1 MKYSRNKF
9 SLSII
14 LRTKRHSK
22 ARQILSELTPRMS
35 EKTTFILK
43 TIRREMGLFSN
54 RFAKLKRIQ
63 TIIIAID
70 NPSLR

>member
-14 LRTKRHSK
+14 LRTKRLSK

-35 EKTTFILK
+35 EKTTSILK
-43 TIRREMGLFSN
+43 IIKSEMGLFSN

>member
-1 MKYSRNKF
+1 MKYNRNKF

-14 LRTKRHSK
+14 SRTKRHSK
-22 ARQILSELTPRMS
+22 ARQILSELTLRMS
-35 EKTTFILK
+35 EKTTSILK
-43 TIRREMGLFSN
+43 TIRRETGLFSN
-54 RFAKLKRIQ
+54 RFAKLRKSQ